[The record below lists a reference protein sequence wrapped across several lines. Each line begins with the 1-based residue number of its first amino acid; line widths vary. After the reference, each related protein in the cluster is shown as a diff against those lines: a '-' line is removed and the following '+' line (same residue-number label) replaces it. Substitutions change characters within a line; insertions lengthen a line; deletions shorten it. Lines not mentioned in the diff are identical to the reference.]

1 MEELERSM
9 SKLDVIKLLGMI
21 AVAYPNMKEVD
32 DLTVETWYDCL
43 SDIDLEVALAAVK
56 KNILESPFPPTIA
69 DIRKQVAD
77 VVTLKEDKLDISEAW
92 GEVVKAMQTHGSY
105 SEIEALKSMNP
116 TTKKVVKYMGWR
128 EICLS
133 ENLGVIRGQFLR
145 MYETV
150 AARERQDRLLP
161 ESFKKDIKQIAEQ
174 RKTIAGLSESM
185 DMKKA
190 INLE

>member
-1 MEELERSM
+1 MEELESKM

-32 DLTVETWYDCL
+32 DLTVKTWYECL

-77 VVTLKEDKLDISEAW
+77 VVTLEEDRLDTSKAW
-92 GEVVKAMQTHGSY
+92 GEVVKAMQVHGSY
-105 SEIEALKSMNP
+105 SEIEALKSMSP
-116 TTKKVVKYMGWR
+116 ITRKVVKYIGWR

-150 AARERQDRLLP
+150 ATREKQDRLLP
-161 ESFKKDIKQIAEQ
+161 ESFKRDIKQIAEQ
-174 RKTIAGLSESM
+174 RKTIESLSGNM
-185 DMKKA
+185 DMKKV
-190 INLE
+190 ISLE